1 MSELL
6 NAFNNAW
13 PFVQIFMLAT
23 LLGLC
28 ALPVWLAQ
36 RWLAMRQK
44 LPDDVLVALRQNG
57 DLVTLSVR
65 QGAPISPNQLTR
77 LLNDPVTQAH
87 KGPPQQPTS
96 SLP

>member
-23 LLGLC
+23 PLGLC

-36 RWLAMRQK
+36 RWLATRHK

-57 DLVTLSVR
+57 DLPR
-65 QGAPISPNQLTR
+65 QSHLPLALPYPGPCAH
-77 LLNDPVTQAH
+77 DP
-87 KGPPQQPTS
+87 
-96 SLP
+96 